1 MDDYQKLF
9 RKAAVGLGVADLQG
23 NLLEVNGAMLEPG
36 GYSREDLQEYGNV
49 ASLYAD
55 DEAREKVMERLRKAG
70 RLSREEIRLLRRDG
84 SAYETLL
91 SLVPVRFRGQR
102 CVLATVED
110 LTALKQEVERRRAL
124 EADLWQA
131 QKMSAVGEMTAG
143 IAHDF
148 NNVLAVILANA
159 DLLEAG
165 IDPEDPDARQD
176 LDELRAAAQNGVH
189 LVRKLLGFS
198 RKADINPVPTD
209 VGSAMESM
217 RRRIRSV
224 LHDGIELRLEVLEAS
239 MALCDPGALEQ
250 MVMNLVTNARDAMPA
265 GGTLEVRVADLTVD
279 PEVEPLPDWMV
290 RGDYVQVSVRDHG
303 IGMDA
308 ETLQRALDPFFT
320 TKPGASGTGLGLS
333 MVYGLVKQ
341 HEGFV
346 DLQSAPGE
354 GTTALLYLPQ
364 ARPK

>member
-1 MDDYQKLF
+1 MDDYQEVF

-23 NLLEVNGAMLEPG
+23 NLLAVNGAMLEPG

-55 DEAREKVMERLRKAG
+55 DEARDKVMERLRKAG

-84 SAYETLL
+84 SAYDTLL

-110 LTALKQEVERRRAL
+110 LTALKEEVERRRAL
-124 EADLWQA
+124 EAELWQA

-148 NNVLAVILANA
+148 NNVLAVILAHA

-165 IDPEDPDARQD
+165 INPDDPDARQD
-176 LDELRAAAQNGVH
+176 LDELRAAAQNGAH

-198 RKADINPVPTD
+198 RKADIDPVPTD
-209 VGSAMESM
+209 VGATLESM
-217 RRRIRSV
+217 TRRIRSV
-224 LHDGIELRLEVLEAS
+224 LHDGVEVRLEVVES
-239 MALCDPGALEQ
+239 GVALCDSAALEQ

-265 GGTLEVRVADLTVD
+265 GGTVEVRVTEVTVD
-279 PEVEPLPDWMV
+279 PEAEPLPEWMMK
-290 RGDYVQVSVRDHG
+290 GDYVQVSVRDHG
-303 IGMDA
+303 IGMDE
-308 ETLQRALDPFFT
+308 ETLQRALEPFFT

-346 DLQSAPGE
+346 DLRSAPGE
-354 GTTALLYLPQ
+354 GTTASLYLP
-364 ARPK
+364 RG